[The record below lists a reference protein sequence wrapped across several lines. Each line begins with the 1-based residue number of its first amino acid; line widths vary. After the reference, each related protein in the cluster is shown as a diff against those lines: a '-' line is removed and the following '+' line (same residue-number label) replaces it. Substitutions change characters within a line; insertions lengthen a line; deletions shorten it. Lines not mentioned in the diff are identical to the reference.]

1 MPINSGYSFYEYA
14 GDGVTTRFP
23 IQFSLGE
30 LKRAYVTCRVDNEVD
45 AFGAPLYRAL
55 ADVPGDPG
63 MIEVLGAVP
72 GVGVP
77 IVFRRIV
84 PKELLLH
91 LYANG
96 SILDYPSLDESHLQ
110 LMMALHEVLDGYGL
124 TSVFTDINMNGYQLT
139 NVFTDVNNPDSLATV
154 GFLGTYR
161 QDALNAAVA
170 AANSALE
177 ALGYID
183 AALTHATTAGTQ
195 ADIATAQVVLCQG
208 QVQLAVNQVLL
219 LAEGWAGA
227 AALSAVTS
235 SDFADASEQ
244 SALDAVAAVNSATF
258 NNMPVGTFFW
268 HTGTTPPPGG
278 IVLDGELR
286 SRAAFPDLWAF
297 AQASGNISVDDAS
310 WTEGQYS
317 PGDGATTFRVPKVD
331 DRFIR
336 GKSGTRHV
344 GLVEEDAFQGHRH
357 AARYTTGTSGGDYT
371 SPMVGASSGAVPGDD
386 PTGRGVHFGY
396 FTAPDGTNGT
406 PRTADETRPKALT
419 MLPCIKAYDVIS
431 DPNVLNAV
439 GVVNDIARMMPR
451 DENINLGVRVPASG
465 TAVDFVGIPEGV
477 KRITVM
483 FNGVSTNG
491 VSGIITQLGDG
502 MIQTTGYS
510 SMRAGITNGPST
522 FIAGI
527 TNGFISGGGGADLTC
542 RGSIIMSKIN
552 NNTWVYSGTAKNFG
566 AVNVGEFYGGDV
578 VFSGTLDRIRI
589 TPVNGTDQFD
599 AGTINISWEF

>member
-1 MPINSGYSFYEYA
+1 MPTNSGYSFYEYE
-14 GDGVTTRFP
+14 GDGVTTQYP
-23 IQFSLGE
+23 LQFSLGE
-30 LKRAYVTCRVDNEVD
+30 LKRAYVTCRVNNEVD
-45 AFGAPLYRAL
+45 AFGEPVFREL

-63 MIEVLGAVP
+63 MIEILGTVP
-72 GVGVP
+72 PIAAP

-124 TSVFTDINMNGYQLT
+124 TNVFTDINMNGYKLT
-139 NVFTDVNNPDSLATV
+139 NVYSDPDDPDSMATV
-154 GFLGTYR
+154 AFLGTYR
-161 QDALNAAVA
+161 QDALNAAIA
-170 AANSALE
+170 AADSALE
-177 ALGYID
+177 ALGYRN
-183 AALTHATTAGTQ
+183 A
-195 ADIATAQVVLCQG
+195 AQV
-208 QVQLAVNQVLL
+208 LANIAGARAQDSGASAL
-219 LAEGWAGA
+219 LADGWADA
-227 AALSAVTS
+227 AALSAVAS

-297 AQASGNISVDDAS
+297 AQASGNIAGDDAS
-310 WTEGQYS
+310 WTFGQYS
-317 PGDGATTFRVPKVD
+317 PGDGSTTFRVPKVD

-336 GKSGTRHV
+336 GKSGTRAV
-344 GLVEEDAFQGHRH
+344 GLVEEDALQGHLH
-357 AARYTTGTSGGDYT
+357 DYFTGTT
-371 SPMVGASSGAVPGDD
+371 SAAFSHFGSFDQIANLD
-386 PTGRGVHFGY
+386 PTGGRSLKSSFNTTTNSPIAG
-396 FTAPDGTNGT
+396 PISDGTNGA

-439 GVVNDIARMMPR
+439 GVVNEISRLESEKLR
-451 DENINLGVRVPASG
+451 KDENINLGVSVAASG

-483 FNGVSTNG
+483 FDGASTNG
-491 VSGIITQLGDG
+491 SSPILIRIGSGSMDVTGYGGCHDTWEGSPDVENMSSGFILGDRVASG
-502 MIQTTGYS
+502 SFMVGVSELKRMYENLWCFNFNGAQTNTPGLILATGNK
-510 SMRAGITNGPST
+510 AL
-522 FIAGI
+522 
-527 TNGFISGGGGADLTC
+527 SG
-542 RGSIIMSKIN
+542 
-552 NNTWVYSGTAKNFG
+552 
-566 AVNVGEFYGGDV
+566 E
-578 VFSGTLDRIRI
+578 LDRIRV
-589 TPVNGTDQFD
+589 TTVNGTDTFD